1 MLNIYRVYFLPFRD
15 KSTKLPIVGSPYW
28 MAPETLNGLWYGPQV
43 GEKKETFYM
52 FWNIIFMY
60 HTLAYSSLLIL
71 IIWILN
77 IL

>member
-43 GEKKETFYM
+43 GEKRDILHVLDDHLFYVSY
-52 FWNIIFMY
+52 FG
-60 HTLAYSSLLIL
+60 L
-71 IIWILN
+71 
-77 IL
+77 